1 MAWKVI
7 CNICNGFAFI
17 TIAVLLQR
25 IFHVFYLAYAV
36 VHIGIFFFSS
46 TDRYWMEWS
55 KSVQFSS
62 LTLVNS
68 AMILMGYAKVKLK
81 QVIISQNIFGQN

>member
-17 TIAVLLQR
+17 TIAVLLQI

-36 VHIGIFFFSS
+36 VHIRIFFFLQL
-46 TDRYWMEWS
+46 TDIEWS
-55 KSVQFSS
+55 EANLQFSS

-68 AMILMGYAKVKLK
+68 AMILMGYAKVMLK
-81 QVIISQNIFGQN
+81 